1 MVTTFHAGEII
12 SVEYSKDERYDGSS
26 IMWDMTSAIKA
37 YSLDRLKELVAEYG
51 LPRFRAKQL
60 YQWLHTHHA
69 KSYDDMTNLPK
80 DMRAKLAE
88 EHPLSTARM
97 VEKQISADGT
107 RKYIVELDDGM
118 FVEMVGIPTFGDGEG
133 VDKLTVCFSTQVGCP
148 IGCTFCAT
156 GREGFTRNL
165 TADEMVDQIV
175 LVSEDFDARVSNVV
189 AMGQGEPF
197 LNFDEVLRALRIMN
211 SADDLNI
218 GARHITVSTC
228 GIISGIEQM
237 CDISEQFTL
246 AVSLH
251 AARQD
256 VRDSIMPHL
265 KNQSLARL
273 KEALL
278 DYVALTNRRVT
289 LEYLLLEG
297 VNDSE
302 ADLDALLNFCE
313 GLHCHVNL
321 LPFNA
326 VVGSDFIPI
335 RKERLHHWQNA
346 LSENGI
352 ETTVRHSR
360 GSDIAGA
367 CGQLKNTL
375 LSD

>member
-1 MVTTFHAGEII
+1 MA
-12 SVEYSKDERYDGSS
+12 S
-26 IMWDMTSAIKA
+26 
-37 YSLDRLKELVAEYG
+37 YG

-60 YQWLHTHHA
+60 HQWLHAHHA
-69 KSYDDMTNLPK
+69 KSYDEMTNLPK
-80 DMRAKLAE
+80 AMREKLAE
-88 EHPLSTARM
+88 EHPLSTM
-97 VEKQISADGT
+97 HVVEKQISADGT
-107 RKYIVELDDGM
+107 RKYVVRADDGSL
-118 FVEMVGIPTFGDGEG
+118 VEMVGIPTFDNEG
-133 VDKLTVCFSTQVGCP
+133 AIDKLTVCFSTQVGCP

-156 GREGFTRNL
+156 GREGFARNL

-175 LVSEDFDARVSNVV
+175 LVAEDFETRVSNVV

-197 LNFDEVLRALRIMN
+197 LNLDEVLKALRIMN

-218 GARHITVSTC
+218 GARHITLSTC

-237 CDISEQFTL
+237 CDIPEQFTL
-246 AVSLH
+246 AISLH

-256 VRDSIMPHL
+256 VRDEIMPHMKKQTL
-265 KNQSLARL
+265 ERL

-278 DYVALTNRRVT
+278 DYAALTRRRVT

-302 ADLDALLNFCE
+302 EDLDALLNFCE

-321 LPFNA
+321 LPYNA
-326 VVGSDFIPI
+326 VPGSSFITA
-335 RKERLHHWQNA
+335 RKERLHRWQSA
-346 LSENGI
+346 LSENGV

>member
-1 MVTTFHAGEII
+1 MTVTTVPLRSG
-12 SVEYSKDERYDGSS
+12 DSS
-26 IMWDMTSAIKA
+26 IMWGMTSAIKT
-37 YSLDRLKELVAEYG
+37 YSLEQLEDLVAEYG

-60 YQWLHTHHA
+60 YQWLHTHHV

-80 DMRAKLAE
+80 DMRTKLSE
-88 EHPLSTARM
+88 DYPLSTIRIIERQ
-97 VEKQISADGT
+97 VSADGT
-107 RKYIVELDDGM
+107 RKYVVELDDGM
-118 FVEMVGIPTFGDGEG
+118 FVEMVGIPAFDAEGD

-197 LNFDEVLRALRIMN
+197 LNFEEVLKALRIMN

-218 GARHITVSTC
+218 GARHITLSTC
-228 GIISGIEQM
+228 GIITGIEQM
-237 CDISEQFTL
+237 CDIPEQFTL
-246 AVSLH
+246 AISLH

-256 VRDSIMPHL
+256 VRDSIMPHMKTQPL
-265 KNQSLARL
+265 GRL
-273 KEALL
+273 KETLL

-302 ADLDALLNFCE
+302 ADLDALLSFCE

-326 VVGSDFIPI
+326 VEGSNLIPTK
-335 RKERLHHWQNA
+335 KERLHRWQNA

-375 LSD
+375 RTD